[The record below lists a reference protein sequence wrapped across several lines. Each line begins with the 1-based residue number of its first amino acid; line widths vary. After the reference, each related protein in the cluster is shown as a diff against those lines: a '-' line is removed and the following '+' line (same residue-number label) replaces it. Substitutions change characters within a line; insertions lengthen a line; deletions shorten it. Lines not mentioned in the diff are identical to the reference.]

1 MRALKVLVVV
11 MAVMIVAGVIVLGV
25 TIYRRVTNPHPT
37 ATVASAMTADVP
49 IKLPATLDEPQG
61 TSIVQATASGDR
73 IVLLLHGGGPDRVLV
88 LDAHDGS
95 VTARTSL
102 AH

>member
-11 MAVMIVAGVIVLGV
+11 MGVMIVVGVIILGV
-25 TIYRRVTNPHPT
+25 TIFRRVNNPHPT
-37 ATVASAMTADVP
+37 AVAAASIDAP
-49 IKLPATLDEPQG
+49 IKLPATLDEPAG
-61 TSIVQATASGDR
+61 TSIVQATASGER

-88 LDAHDGS
+88 LDAHDGA